1 MRNNMAKLNLIDS
14 WRRPVFY
21 RLLLLMMIALQLSG
35 CSDVA
40 RWVRQYTYP
49 PEFHY
54 IERDEI
60 RGTMRELAAH
70 ARQVDQLMLV
80 EDVPQEH
87 RAEIIEH
94 LRAMEQATGKLD
106 QSGWPTNHPKVEMNL
121 PTFRRD
127 VKFAREAIEREPPN
141 YLLAATATGAC
152 VLCHGRK

>member
-1 MRNNMAKLNLIDS
+1 
-14 WRRPVFY
+14 
-21 RLLLLMMIALQLSG
+21 MMIALQLSG

-87 RAEIIEH
+87 RAEIIQH
-94 LRAMEQATGKLD
+94 LRAWSRRPRSSINRVGRPTIQKL
-106 QSGWPTNHPKVEMNL
+106 K
-121 PTFRRD
+121 
-127 VKFAREAIEREPPN
+127 
-141 YLLAATATGAC
+141 
-152 VLCHGRK
+152 